1 MSKIKLLILLL
12 ISLFFISCVKNQEKN
27 KIKVSIDYIGGGYDG
42 LMLNNQLQKYL
53 NNFGML
59 DKDSKM
65 QIQASIS
72 HTNNLFITNIDN
84 TSDRERVSSSIE
96 LKIYDREMECYT
108 YIYTNHLSQF
118 YVLAASEKF
127 ISNKTA
133 VEKIKIENVD
143 YLIKVFINNL
153 NGSNLTCDEEEQY

>member
-1 MSKIKLLILLL
+1 MYRIKLLILLL
-12 ISLFFISCVKNQEKN
+12 ISLAFISCVKSQKEN
-27 KIKVSIDYIGGGYDG
+27 KIRVSIDYIGGGYDG
-42 LMLNNQLQKYL
+42 LMLNNQLQKHL

-59 DKDSKM
+59 DRNSKM
-65 QIQASIS
+65 QIQASIT

-108 YIYTNHLSQF
+108 YFYTNHLSQF
-118 YVLAASEKF
+118 YVLAAGEKF

-133 VEKIKIENVD
+133 VEKIKIDNVD
-143 YLIKVFINNL
+143 YFIKVFINNL
-153 NGSNLTCDEEEQY
+153 NESDLACDEEE

>member
-1 MSKIKLLILLL
+1 MYRIKLLILLL
-12 ISLFFISCVKNQEKN
+12 ISLAFISCVKSQKEN

-42 LMLNNQLQKYL
+42 LILNNQLQKHL

-59 DKDSKM
+59 DRNSKI
-65 QIQASIS
+65 QIRASIT

-108 YIYTNHLSQF
+108 YFYTNHLSQF
-118 YVLAASEKF
+118 YVLAAGEKF

-143 YLIKVFINNL
+143 YFIKVFINNL
-153 NGSNLTCDEEEQY
+153 KESDLACDEEE